1 MEVLSSV
8 QEKNS
13 SLRIVI
19 ILLVIICLNIELST
33 KINSNNVNHINTFLL
48 PQSAEEVSPIYI
60 DGNTDLDNFTN
71 KTGSGT
77 LNDPYIIKNL
87 EIDADSIGSGIEIK
101 NTDKHLIII
110 NCTIENSGILS
121 NESNAGI
128 VIDHSININI
138 TECFL
143 INNLFGIYLRTSYNN
158 SITLNTIS
166 NSSEDG
172 IRLWGSYSNIISSNN
187 LSFTDGSGIFL
198 LGSSTDN
205 IVSYNTVTN
214 SDYGIRM
221 GQSGNNDVFMNSI
234 SLANLGCIFEQP
246 VENNIHDNFIDCTD
260 NESEPPLD
268 PPPDT
273 PILPIILI
281 IIGVSIFIGIFA
293 AGVIKSK
300 RSRKEV
306 QDLSKPIITTENI
319 KRKKKERVEKKKEKP
334 KVKKVKKTKGKD
346 IELKRGID
354 FLGGFIRYKVAIK
367 NKSKM
372 MISNLDI
379 SLQMTAEHVRVID
392 IKPNV
397 YKKLDRAKIS
407 NMSPRQSVSIDF
419 FLEPMI
425 CGSIPVTPL
434 ITYLDA
440 YSKPQISTGDSLEV
454 VSKCPLIF
462 NPGEENIARIKELYR
477 NVDFITTKRTFELEY
492 DPRKSFDLLQEA
504 IGNWAGKQVSNP
516 IYESTEPF
524 IAEVYYYN
532 INQNVDPDLGHQEQI
547 IIKVRVDESMKVA
560 SLYVG
565 AEKNE
570 TVNGVLT
577 NIWQITNE
585 RYGNVF
591 GIYFESLHCP
601 FCGTSVECL
610 ELDQGLVICNNCG
623 EKCMKKELKK
633 F

>member
-13 SLRIVI
+13 TLRIVI
-19 ILLVIICLNIELST
+19 ILLAIICLNIELST

-87 EIDADSIGSGIEIK
+87 EIDADSIGSGVEIK
-101 NTDKHLIII
+101 NTDKYLIII

-158 SITLNTIS
+158 SITSNTIS

-198 LGSSTDN
+198 LGSSTYN

-214 SDYGIRM
+214 CDYGIRM

-268 PPPDT
+268 PPLDP

-300 RSRKEV
+300 RSRKKV

-319 KRKKKERVEKKKEKP
+319 KRKKKEKP
-334 KVKKVKKTKGKD
+334 KVKKVKKIKGKD

-440 YSKPQISTGDSLEV
+440 YNKPQISTGDSLEV

-477 NVDFITTKRTFELEY
+477 NVNFITTKRTFELEY

-516 IYESTEPF
+516 IYESAEPF

-560 SLYVG
+560 SLNVG
-565 AEKNE
+565 AEKHE

-577 NIWQITNE
+577 NIWQLTNE

-610 ELDQGLVICNNCG
+610 ELDQGIVKCSNCG
-623 EKCMKKELKK
+623 EKCLKKELKK

>member
-1 MEVLSSV
+1 MLSSV
-8 QEKNS
+8 QRINNT
-13 SLRIVI
+13 LRIAIILSVI
-19 ILLVIICLNIELST
+19 IFLNIELST
-33 KINSNNVNHINTFLL
+33 KINSNNVNHIYTFLL
-48 PQSAEEVSPIYI
+48 PQSAEKVSPIYI
-60 DGNTDLDNFTN
+60 DGNTDLDNFSN

-87 EIDADSIGSGIEIK
+87 EIDADNIGSGIEIK

-110 NCTIENSGILS
+110 NCTIENSGTLS

-234 SLANLGCIFEQP
+234 SLADLGCIFEQP

-260 NESEPPLD
+260 NEFEPPLD

-273 PILPIILI
+273 PPDIPILPIILI
-281 IIGVSIFIGIFA
+281 IIGAFIFIGIFA
-293 AGVIKSK
+293 AGVRKSK
-300 RSRKEV
+300 ISRKKV
-306 QDLSKPIITTENI
+306 QDLTKPIITAENI
-319 KRKKKERVEKKKEKP
+319 KRKIKEKA
-334 KVKKVKKTKGKD
+334 KLKKVKKTKGID

-354 FLGGFIRYKVAIK
+354 FLGGLIRYKVVIK

-372 MISNLDI
+372 MISYLDI

-477 NVDFITTKRTFELEY
+477 NVNFITTKRTFELEY

-504 IGNWAGKQVSNP
+504 IGSWAGKQVSNP

-532 INQNVDPDLGHQEQI
+532 LNQNVDPDLGHQEQI
-547 IIKVRVDESMKVA
+547 IMKVRVDESMKVA
-560 SLYVG
+560 SLFVG

-577 NIWQITNE
+577 NIWQLTNE

-610 ELDQGLVICNNCG
+610 ELDKELVICSNCG
-623 EKCMKKELKK
+623 EKCAKKELKK
-633 F
+633 Y

>member
-1 MEVLSSV
+1 MLSSV

-13 SLRIVI
+13 TLRIVI
-19 ILLVIICLNIELST
+19 ILLAIICLNIELST
-33 KINSNNVNHINTFLL
+33 KINSINVNHIYTFLL
-48 PQSAEEVSPIYI
+48 PQSAEKVSPIYF
-60 DGNTDLDNFTN
+60 DGNTDLDNFSN

-101 NTDKHLIII
+101 NTDRYLIII

-158 SITLNTIS
+158 SIMLNTIS

-205 IVSYNTVTN
+205 IVSYNIVIN

-260 NESEPPLD
+260 NEFEPPLD

-273 PILPIILI
+273 PILPLILI

-334 KVKKVKKTKGKD
+334 KVKKIKKTKGED
-346 IELKRGID
+346 IEIKRGID

-372 MISNLDI
+372 IISNLDI

-440 YSKPQISTGDSLEV
+440 YSKPQISAGDSLEV

-492 DPRKSFDLLQEA
+492 DPRKSFNLLREA

-516 IYESTEPF
+516 IYDSTEPF
-524 IAEVYYYN
+524 IAEAYYYN

-610 ELDQGLVICNNCG
+610 ELDQGLVKCSNCG

>member
-1 MEVLSSV
+1 ME
-8 QEKNS
+8 
-13 SLRIVI
+13 
-19 ILLVIICLNIELST
+19 
-33 KINSNNVNHINTFLL
+33 FLF
-48 PQSAEEVSPIYI
+48 Y
-60 DGNTDLDNFTN
+60 
-71 KTGSGT
+71 
-77 LNDPYIIKNL
+77 
-87 EIDADSIGSGIEIK
+87 
-101 NTDKHLIII
+101 
-110 NCTIENSGILS
+110 
-121 NESNAGI
+121 
-128 VIDHSININI
+128 
-138 TECFL
+138 
-143 INNLFGIYLRTSYNN
+143 
-158 SITLNTIS
+158 
-166 NSSEDG
+166 
-172 IRLWGSYSNIISSNN
+172 IISSNN
-187 LSFTDGSGIFL
+187 LSFMVGSGIFL
-198 LGSSTDN
+198 LGSSTNN
-205 IVSYNTVTN
+205 IVSYNNVTN

-221 GQSGNNDVFMNSI
+221 GQSSNNDVFMNSI
-234 SLANLGCIFEQP
+234 SLADLGCIFEQP
-246 VENNIHDNFIDCTD
+246 VENNIHDNFFDCTD
-260 NESEPPLD
+260 NEFDPPLD
-268 PPPDT
+268 PPPYTPPNT

-281 IIGVSIFIGIFA
+281 IIGAFIFIGMFVT
-293 AGVIKSK
+293 GVKKSK
-300 RSRKEV
+300 RSRKKV
-306 QDLSKPIITTENI
+306 QDLSKPIITTENV
-319 KRKKKERVEKKKEKP
+319 KRKEKERVEM
-334 KVKKVKKTKGKD
+334 KKVKKTKGKD

-354 FLGGFIRYKVAIK
+354 FLGGLIRYKVAIK

-372 MISNLDI
+372 IISNLDI
-379 SLQMTAEHVRVID
+379 SLQMTAEHVRVVD

-462 NPGEENIARIKELYR
+462 NPGEENIARIMELFR

-492 DPRKSFDLLQEA
+492 DPRKSFDLLREA

-516 IYESTEPF
+516 IYESTDPF

-560 SLYVG
+560 TLYVG

-577 NIWQITNE
+577 NIWQLTNE
-585 RYGNVF
+585 RYGNLF

-601 FCGTSVECL
+601 FCGTSVGCL
-610 ELDQGLVICNNCG
+610 ELYQELVICSNCG